1 MAGGGANSL
10 KSILY
15 ALVAN
20 ALIAVAKGIAAAI
33 TGSGAMLAEAIHS
46 TADSG
51 NQLLLLW
58 GMKQSR
64 TKPTEDHPLGF
75 GKAVYFW
82 SFVVAVVLFS
92 MGGLFSIYE
101 GVHKFMHPEPLQSP
115 QWAIGVLGFAIFA
128 EGFSLWGAL
137 REVKKVRYGRSLV
150 RWFAESRQSELL
162 VVVGEDFAALLGLVF
177 ALAAVGLSMLT
188 GNPIYDAIG
197 TMFIG
202 VLLIV
207 VAYFIAV
214 EVKALLIGQSVEPRV
229 RTEMRTFLDE
239 QNEVAEV
246 YSLLTLQMGNDVMV
260 AVKARMKPVEAA
272 NDLIDVVNVTEAAF
286 REKFPQVMWLFFEPD
301 NKD

>member
-1 MAGGGANSL
+1 MAGGANSL

-15 ALVAN
+15 ALIAN
-20 ALIAVAKGIAAAI
+20 TSIAIAKGFAAAI

-46 TADSG
+46 VADAC
-51 NQLLLLW
+51 NQLLLIW

-92 MGGLFSIYE
+92 IGGLFSIYE
-101 GVHKFMHPEPLQSP
+101 GVHKFMEPEPLNSP
-115 QWAIGVLGFAIFA
+115 QWAIGVLVFAIVA

-137 REVKKVRYGRSLV
+137 REVRKVRFGRGLM
-150 RWFAESRQSELL
+150 RWFEESRQSELL
-162 VVVGEDFAALLGLVF
+162 VVVGEDFAALLGLMF
-177 ALAAVGLSMLT
+177 ALLAIGATMLT

-214 EVKALLIGQSVEPRV
+214 EVKALLIGQSVEPHVRV
-229 RTEMRTFLDE
+229 EMREFLD
-239 QNEVAEV
+239 QRDEVAEV

-260 AVKARMKPVEAA
+260 AVKARMEPADSA
-272 NDLIDVVNVTEAAF
+272 DRLIDTINIAEAAF
-286 REKFPQVMWLFFEPD
+286 RAGISAGHVALF
-301 NKD
+301 

>member
-1 MAGGGANSL
+1 MAGGANSL

-15 ALVAN
+15 ALIAN
-20 ALIAVAKGIAAAI
+20 SSIAVAKGVAAAI

-46 TADSG
+46 VADSG

-92 MGGLFSIYE
+92 VGGLFSIYE
-101 GVHKFMHPEPLQSP
+101 GIHKFMHPEPLRSP
-115 QWAIGVLGFAIFA
+115 QWAIGVLVFAIVA

-137 REVKKVRYGRSLV
+137 REVSKVRIGRSLV
-150 RWFAESRQSELL
+150 RWFAESRQSELI
-162 VVVGEDFAALLGLVF
+162 VVVGEDIAALLGLVF
-177 ALAAVGLSMLT
+177 ALLAIGATMLT
-188 GNPIYDAIG
+188 GNPIYDALG
-197 TMFIG
+197 TIIIG

-207 VAYFIAV
+207 VAYFVAV
-214 EVKALLIGQSVEPRV
+214 EVKALLIGQSVEPHI
-229 RTEMRTFLDE
+229 RTNMRTFLDDTD
-239 QNEVAEV
+239 EVAEV

-260 AVKARMKPVEAA
+260 AVKARMEPTGSEES
-272 NDLIDVVNVTEAAF
+272 LISAINKTEAAF
-286 REKFPQVMWLFFEPD
+286 RSEYPQVMWLFFEPD
-301 NKD
+301 NTD

>member
-1 MAGGGANSL
+1 M
-10 KSILY
+10 Y

-20 ALIAVAKGIAAAI
+20 SSIAVAKGFAAAV

-46 TADSG
+46 VADAG
-51 NQLLLLW
+51 NQLLLIW
-58 GMKQSR
+58 GMRQSR

-92 MGGLFSIYE
+92 VGGLFSIYE
-101 GVHKFMHPEPLQSP
+101 GTHKLMEPAPLTSP
-115 QWAIGVLGFAIFA
+115 MWAIGVLVFAIIA

-137 REVKKVRYGRSLV
+137 REVKKVRFGRKLT
-150 RWFAESRQSELL
+150 RWFAESRQSELI

-177 ALAAVGLSMLT
+177 ALFAIGMTMLT
-188 GNPIYDAIG
+188 GNPIFDAIG
-197 TMFIG
+197 TIFIG

-214 EVKALLIGQSVEPRV
+214 EVKDLLIGQSVEPHV
-229 RTEMRTFLDE
+229 RKDMRAFLDARM
-239 QNEVAEV
+239 EVAEV

-260 AVKARMKPVEAA
+260 AIKARMEPTGSENKLLETI
-272 NDLIDVVNVTEAAF
+272 NNTEAAF
-286 REKFPQVMWLFFEPD
+286 RAEFEQVMWLFFEPD